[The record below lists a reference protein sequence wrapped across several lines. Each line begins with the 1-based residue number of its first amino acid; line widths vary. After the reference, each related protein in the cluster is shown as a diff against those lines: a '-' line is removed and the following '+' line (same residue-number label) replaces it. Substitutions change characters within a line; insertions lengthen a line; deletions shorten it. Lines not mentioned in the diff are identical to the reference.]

1 MNLVNR
7 GFFLF
12 LIEKAKIL
20 RIQCEGVKKV
30 QDEEIIE
37 RIKKKDYA
45 GLEQLLAVYGDSMLR
60 TIHSVLSQPH
70 EVSERQDVANEVF
83 YEVWQKIAAYQPE
96 RSRLITWLLL
106 ISRSRAIDHKRK
118 LNKRS
123 LEEKPVDEQ
132 ELAIEDSPLTKENFL
147 GFIEDLEA
155 LDQRI
160 FLLYYFY
167 QESPETIAEQTDLNI
182 SAIYNRLSR
191 GRKRLKE
198 RMTIDGF

>member
-1 MNLVNR
+1 M
-7 GFFLF
+7 
-12 LIEKAKIL
+12 
-20 RIQCEGVKKV
+20 

-45 GLEQLLAVYGDSMLR
+45 GLEELLAVYGDSMLR

-132 ELAIEDSPLTKENFL
+132 ELAIEESPLTKENFL
-147 GFIEDLEA
+147 CFIEDLEA

-167 QESPETIAEQTDLNI
+167 QESPETIAEQTDLNV

-198 RMTIDGF
+198 RITIDGF

>member
-1 MNLVNR
+1 MR
-7 GFFLF
+7 
-12 LIEKAKIL
+12 
-20 RIQCEGVKKV
+20 
-30 QDEEIIE
+30 DEEIIE

-45 GLEQLLAVYGDSMLR
+45 GLEELLAVYGDSMLR

-83 YEVWQKIAAYQPE
+83 YEVWQKIAAYQPD

-132 ELAIEDSPLTKENFL
+132 ELAIEESPLTKETFL

-167 QESPETIAEQTDLNI
+167 QESPETIAEQTDLNV

>member
-1 MNLVNR
+1 M
-7 GFFLF
+7 
-12 LIEKAKIL
+12 
-20 RIQCEGVKKV
+20 KKV

-45 GLEQLLAVYGDSMLR
+45 GLEELLAVYGDSMLR

-106 ISRSRAIDHKRK
+106 ISRSRAIDQKRK

-132 ELAIEDSPLTKENFL
+132 ELAIEESPLTKENFL
-147 GFIEDLEA
+147 CFIEDLEA

-167 QESPETIAEQTDLNI
+167 QESPETIAEQTDLNV

>member
-1 MNLVNR
+1 M
-7 GFFLF
+7 
-12 LIEKAKIL
+12 
-20 RIQCEGVKKV
+20 

-45 GLEQLLAVYGDSMLR
+45 GLEELLAVYGDSMLR

-132 ELAIEDSPLTKENFL
+132 ELAIEESPLTKETFL

-167 QESPETIAEQTDLNI
+167 QESPETIAEQTNLNV

>member
-1 MNLVNR
+1 M
-7 GFFLF
+7 
-12 LIEKAKIL
+12 
-20 RIQCEGVKKV
+20 

-132 ELAIEDSPLTKENFL
+132 ELAIEDSPLTKETFL

-167 QESPETIAEQTDLNI
+167 QESPETIAEQTDLNV

>member
-1 MNLVNR
+1 M
-7 GFFLF
+7 
-12 LIEKAKIL
+12 
-20 RIQCEGVKKV
+20 
-30 QDEEIIE
+30 
-37 RIKKKDYA
+37 
-45 GLEQLLAVYGDSMLR
+45 
-60 TIHSVLSQPH
+60 
-70 EVSERQDVANEVF
+70 
-83 YEVWQKIAAYQPE
+83 
-96 RSRLITWLLL
+96 ITWLLL

-132 ELAIEDSPLTKENFL
+132 ELAIEESPLTKETFL

-167 QESPETIAEQTDLNI
+167 QESPETIAEQTNLNV

>member
-1 MNLVNR
+1 M
-7 GFFLF
+7 
-12 LIEKAKIL
+12 
-20 RIQCEGVKKV
+20 

-37 RIKKKDYA
+37 RIKKKDFA
-45 GLEQLLAVYGDSMLR
+45 GLEELLAVYGDSMLR

-123 LEEKPVDEQ
+123 LEEKTVDEQ
-132 ELAIEDSPLTKENFL
+132 ELAIEESPLTKENFL
-147 GFIEDLEA
+147 CFIEDLEA

-167 QESPETIAEQTDLNI
+167 QESPETIAEQTDLNV

>member
-1 MNLVNR
+1 
-7 GFFLF
+7 
-12 LIEKAKIL
+12 
-20 RIQCEGVKKV
+20 V

-45 GLEQLLAVYGDSMLR
+45 GLEELLAVYGDSMLR

-123 LEEKPVDEQ
+123 LEEKLFDEQ

>member
-1 MNLVNR
+1 MR
-7 GFFLF
+7 
-12 LIEKAKIL
+12 
-20 RIQCEGVKKV
+20 
-30 QDEEIIE
+30 DEEIIE

-45 GLEQLLAVYGDSMLR
+45 GLEELLAVYGDSMLR

-106 ISRSRAIDHKRK
+106 ISRSRAIDHMRK

-132 ELAIEDSPLTKENFL
+132 ELAIEESPLTKETFL

-167 QESPETIAEQTDLNI
+167 QESPETIAEQTDLNV

>member
-1 MNLVNR
+1 M
-7 GFFLF
+7 
-12 LIEKAKIL
+12 
-20 RIQCEGVKKV
+20 
-30 QDEEIIE
+30 
-37 RIKKKDYA
+37 
-45 GLEQLLAVYGDSMLR
+45 LAVYGDSMLR

-106 ISRSRAIDHKRK
+106 ISRSRAIDHKRN

-132 ELAIEDSPLTKENFL
+132 ELAIEDSPLTKETFL

-167 QESPETIAEQTDLNI
+167 QESPETIAEQTDLNV

>member
-1 MNLVNR
+1 M
-7 GFFLF
+7 
-12 LIEKAKIL
+12 
-20 RIQCEGVKKV
+20 

-37 RIKKKDYA
+37 RIKKKEYA
-45 GLEQLLAVYGDSMLR
+45 GLEELLAVYGDSMLR

-123 LEEKPVDEQ
+123 REEKPVDEQ
-132 ELAIEDSPLTKENFL
+132 ELAIEESPLTKENFL
-147 GFIEDLEA
+147 CFIEDLEA

-167 QESPETIAEQTDLNI
+167 QESPETIAEQTDLNV

>member
-1 MNLVNR
+1 M
-7 GFFLF
+7 
-12 LIEKAKIL
+12 
-20 RIQCEGVKKV
+20 

-45 GLEQLLAVYGDSMLR
+45 GLEELLAVYGDSMLR

-123 LEEKPVDEQ
+123 LEEKPVDEH
-132 ELAIEDSPLTKENFL
+132 ELSIEESPLTKETFL

-167 QESPETIAEQTDLNI
+167 QESPETIAEQTDLNV

>member
-1 MNLVNR
+1 M
-7 GFFLF
+7 
-12 LIEKAKIL
+12 
-20 RIQCEGVKKV
+20 

-45 GLEQLLAVYGDSMLR
+45 GLEELLAVYGDSMLR

-70 EVSERQDVANEVF
+70 EVSERQDVVNEVF

-96 RSRLITWLLL
+96 RIRLITWLLL

-132 ELAIEDSPLTKENFL
+132 ELAIEESPLTKENFL

-160 FLLYYFY
+160 FLLYYFTKSHPKPS
-167 QESPETIAEQTDLNI
+167 Q
-182 SAIYNRLSR
+182 SR
-191 GRKRLKE
+191 R
-198 RMTIDGF
+198 T

>member
-1 MNLVNR
+1 
-7 GFFLF
+7 
-12 LIEKAKIL
+12 
-20 RIQCEGVKKV
+20 
-30 QDEEIIE
+30 
-37 RIKKKDYA
+37 
-45 GLEQLLAVYGDSMLR
+45 
-60 TIHSVLSQPH
+60 
-70 EVSERQDVANEVF
+70 VSERQDVANEVF
-83 YEVWQKIAAYQPE
+83 YEVWQKIAAYQPD

-132 ELAIEDSPLTKENFL
+132 ELAIEESPLTKENFL

-167 QESPETIAEQTDLNI
+167 QESPETIAEQTDLNV

>member
-1 MNLVNR
+1 M
-7 GFFLF
+7 
-12 LIEKAKIL
+12 
-20 RIQCEGVKKV
+20 
-30 QDEEIIE
+30 
-37 RIKKKDYA
+37 
-45 GLEQLLAVYGDSMLR
+45 LAVYGDSMLR

-106 ISRSRAIDHKRK
+106 ISRTRAIDHKRK

-132 ELAIEDSPLTKENFL
+132 ELAIEESPLTKENFL
-147 GFIEDLEA
+147 CFIEDLEA

-167 QESPETIAEQTDLNI
+167 QESPETIAEQTDLNV

>member
-1 MNLVNR
+1 M
-7 GFFLF
+7 
-12 LIEKAKIL
+12 
-20 RIQCEGVKKV
+20 

-45 GLEQLLAVYGDSMLR
+45 GLEELLAVYGDSMLR

-132 ELAIEDSPLTKENFL
+132 ELAIEDSPLTKETFL
-147 GFIEDLEA
+147 CFIEDLEA

-167 QESPETIAEQTDLNI
+167 QESPETIAEQTDLNV

>member
-1 MNLVNR
+1 M
-7 GFFLF
+7 
-12 LIEKAKIL
+12 
-20 RIQCEGVKKV
+20 

-45 GLEQLLAVYGDSMLR
+45 GLEELLAVYGDSMLR

-182 SAIYNRLSR
+182 SANYNRLSR

>member
-1 MNLVNR
+1 M
-7 GFFLF
+7 
-12 LIEKAKIL
+12 
-20 RIQCEGVKKV
+20 KKV

-45 GLEQLLAVYGDSMLR
+45 GLEELLAVYGDSMLR
-60 TIHSVLSQPH
+60 TIHSDLSQPH

-132 ELAIEDSPLTKENFL
+132 ELAIEESPLTKETFL

-167 QESPETIAEQTDLNI
+167 QESPETIAEQTDLNV

>member
-1 MNLVNR
+1 M
-7 GFFLF
+7 
-12 LIEKAKIL
+12 
-20 RIQCEGVKKV
+20 KKV

-45 GLEQLLAVYGDSMLR
+45 GLEELLAVYGDSMLR

-70 EVSERQDVANEVF
+70 EVSERQDVANEFF

-132 ELAIEDSPLTKENFL
+132 ELAIEESPLTKETFL

-167 QESPETIAEQTDLNI
+167 QESPETIAEQTDLNV

>member
-1 MNLVNR
+1 M
-7 GFFLF
+7 
-12 LIEKAKIL
+12 
-20 RIQCEGVKKV
+20 

-45 GLEQLLAVYGDSMLR
+45 GLEELLAVYGDSMLR

-106 ISRSRAIDHKRK
+106 ISRTRAIDHKRK

-132 ELAIEDSPLTKENFL
+132 ELAIEESPLTKENFL
-147 GFIEDLEA
+147 CFIEDLEA

-167 QESPETIAEQTDLNI
+167 QESPETIAEQTDLNV

-198 RMTIDGF
+198 RMNIDGF

>member
-1 MNLVNR
+1 M
-7 GFFLF
+7 
-12 LIEKAKIL
+12 
-20 RIQCEGVKKV
+20 

-45 GLEQLLAVYGDSMLR
+45 GLEELLAVYGDSMLR

-132 ELAIEDSPLTKENFL
+132 ELAIEDSPLTKETFL

-167 QESPETIAEQTDLNI
+167 QEPPETIAEQTDLNV

>member
-1 MNLVNR
+1 M
-7 GFFLF
+7 
-12 LIEKAKIL
+12 
-20 RIQCEGVKKV
+20 

-45 GLEQLLAVYGDSMLR
+45 GLEELLAVYGDSMLR

-132 ELAIEDSPLTKENFL
+132 ELAIEESPLTKETFL

-167 QESPETIAEQTDLNI
+167 QESPETIAEQTYLNV

>member
-1 MNLVNR
+1 M
-7 GFFLF
+7 
-12 LIEKAKIL
+12 
-20 RIQCEGVKKV
+20 

-45 GLEQLLAVYGDSMLR
+45 GLEELLAVYGDSMLR

-132 ELAIEDSPLTKENFL
+132 ELAIEESPLTKETFL
-147 GFIEDLEA
+147 CFIEDLEA

-160 FLLYYFY
+160 FLLS
-167 QESPETIAEQTDLNI
+167 Q
-182 SAIYNRLSR
+182 SR
-191 GRKRLKE
+191 R
-198 RMTIDGF
+198 T

>member
-1 MNLVNR
+1 M
-7 GFFLF
+7 
-12 LIEKAKIL
+12 
-20 RIQCEGVKKV
+20 
-30 QDEEIIE
+30 
-37 RIKKKDYA
+37 KKKDYA
-45 GLEQLLAVYGDSMLR
+45 GLEELLAVYGDSMLR

-83 YEVWQKIAAYQPE
+83 YEVWQNIAAYQPE

-132 ELAIEDSPLTKENFL
+132 ELAIEESPLTKENFL
-147 GFIEDLEA
+147 CFIEDLEA

-167 QESPETIAEQTDLNI
+167 QESPETIAEQTDLNV

>member
-1 MNLVNR
+1 M
-7 GFFLF
+7 
-12 LIEKAKIL
+12 
-20 RIQCEGVKKV
+20 

-45 GLEQLLAVYGDSMLR
+45 GLEELLTVYGDSMLR

-132 ELAIEDSPLTKENFL
+132 ELAFEDSPLTKENFL

>member
-1 MNLVNR
+1 M
-7 GFFLF
+7 
-12 LIEKAKIL
+12 
-20 RIQCEGVKKV
+20 

-45 GLEQLLAVYGDSMLR
+45 GLEELLAVYGDSMLR

-106 ISRSRAIDHKRK
+106 ISRSRAIDQKRK

-132 ELAIEDSPLTKENFL
+132 ELAIEESPLTKENFL
-147 GFIEDLEA
+147 CFIEDLEA

-167 QESPETIAEQTDLNI
+167 QESPETIAEQTDLNV

>member
-1 MNLVNR
+1 M
-7 GFFLF
+7 
-12 LIEKAKIL
+12 
-20 RIQCEGVKKV
+20 

-45 GLEQLLAVYGDSMLR
+45 GLEELLAVYGDSMLR

-123 LEEKPVDEQ
+123 LEEKPVDDQ
-132 ELAIEDSPLTKENFL
+132 ELAIEESPLTKETFL
-147 GFIEDLEA
+147 GFIENLEA

-167 QESPETIAEQTDLNI
+167 QESPETIAEQTDLNV

>member
-1 MNLVNR
+1 
-7 GFFLF
+7 
-12 LIEKAKIL
+12 
-20 RIQCEGVKKV
+20 VKKV

-45 GLEQLLAVYGDSMLR
+45 GLEELLAVYGDSMLR

-132 ELAIEDSPLTKENFL
+132 ELAIEDSPLTKETFL

-167 QESPETIAEQTDLNI
+167 QESPETIAEQTDLNV

>member
-1 MNLVNR
+1 M
-7 GFFLF
+7 
-12 LIEKAKIL
+12 
-20 RIQCEGVKKV
+20 

-45 GLEQLLAVYGDSMLR
+45 GLEELLAVYGDSMLR

-83 YEVWQKIAAYQPE
+83 YEVWQKITAYQPE

-132 ELAIEDSPLTKENFL
+132 ALAIEDSPLTKETFL

-167 QESPETIAEQTDLNI
+167 QESPETIAEQTDLNV

>member
-1 MNLVNR
+1 
-7 GFFLF
+7 
-12 LIEKAKIL
+12 
-20 RIQCEGVKKV
+20 VKKV
-30 QDEEIIE
+30 QDEEIIK

-45 GLEQLLAVYGDSMLR
+45 GLEELLAVYGDSMLR

-83 YEVWQKIAAYQPE
+83 YEVWQKIAAYQPD

-132 ELAIEDSPLTKENFL
+132 ELAIEESPLTKENFL

-167 QESPETIAEQTDLNI
+167 QESPETIAEQTDLNV

>member
-1 MNLVNR
+1 M
-7 GFFLF
+7 
-12 LIEKAKIL
+12 
-20 RIQCEGVKKV
+20 

-45 GLEQLLAVYGDSMLR
+45 GLEELLAVYGDSMLR

-106 ISRSRAIDHKRK
+106 ISRSRAIDQKRK

-132 ELAIEDSPLTKENFL
+132 ELAIEESPLTKETFL

-167 QESPETIAEQTDLNI
+167 QESPETIAEQTDLNV

>member
-1 MNLVNR
+1 M
-7 GFFLF
+7 
-12 LIEKAKIL
+12 
-20 RIQCEGVKKV
+20 

-45 GLEQLLAVYGDSMLR
+45 GLEELLAVYGDSMLR

-123 LEEKPVDEQ
+123 REEKPVDEQ
-132 ELAIEDSPLTKENFL
+132 ELAIEESPLTKETFL
-147 GFIEDLEA
+147 CFIEDLEA

-167 QESPETIAEQTDLNI
+167 QESPETIAEQTDLNV

>member
-1 MNLVNR
+1 M
-7 GFFLF
+7 
-12 LIEKAKIL
+12 
-20 RIQCEGVKKV
+20 KKV

-45 GLEQLLAVYGDSMLR
+45 SLEELLALYGDSMLR

-106 ISRSRAIDHKRK
+106 ISRTRAIDHKRK

-132 ELAIEDSPLTKENFL
+132 ELAIEESPLTKENFL
-147 GFIEDLEA
+147 CFIEDLEA

-167 QESPETIAEQTDLNI
+167 QESPETIAEQTDLNV

>member
-1 MNLVNR
+1 M
-7 GFFLF
+7 
-12 LIEKAKIL
+12 
-20 RIQCEGVKKV
+20 KKV

-45 GLEQLLAVYGDSMLR
+45 GLEELLAVYGDSMLR

-96 RSRLITWLLL
+96 KSRLITWLLL

-132 ELAIEDSPLTKENFL
+132 ELAIEESPLTKETFL

-167 QESPETIAEQTDLNI
+167 QESPETIAEQTDLNV

-198 RMTIDGF
+198 RITIDGF

>member
-1 MNLVNR
+1 M
-7 GFFLF
+7 
-12 LIEKAKIL
+12 
-20 RIQCEGVKKV
+20 
-30 QDEEIIE
+30 
-37 RIKKKDYA
+37 
-45 GLEQLLAVYGDSMLR
+45 LAVYGDSMLR

-132 ELAIEDSPLTKENFL
+132 ELAIEESPLTKETFL

-167 QESPETIAEQTDLNI
+167 QESPETIAEQTDLNV

>member
-1 MNLVNR
+1 M
-7 GFFLF
+7 
-12 LIEKAKIL
+12 
-20 RIQCEGVKKV
+20 KKV
-30 QDEEIIE
+30 RDEEIIE

-45 GLEQLLAVYGDSMLR
+45 GLEELLAVYGDSMLR

-132 ELAIEDSPLTKENFL
+132 ELAIEESPLTKETFL

-167 QESPETIAEQTDLNI
+167 QESPETIAEQTDLNV

>member
-1 MNLVNR
+1 M
-7 GFFLF
+7 
-12 LIEKAKIL
+12 
-20 RIQCEGVKKV
+20 

-45 GLEQLLAVYGDSMLR
+45 GLEELLAVYGDSMLR

-83 YEVWQKIAAYQPE
+83 YEVWQNIAAYQPE

-132 ELAIEDSPLTKENFL
+132 ELAIEESPLTKENFL
-147 GFIEDLEA
+147 CFIEDLEA

-167 QESPETIAEQTDLNI
+167 QESPETIAEQTDLNV

>member
-1 MNLVNR
+1 M
-7 GFFLF
+7 
-12 LIEKAKIL
+12 
-20 RIQCEGVKKV
+20 

-45 GLEQLLAVYGDSMLR
+45 GLEELLAVYGDSMLR

-132 ELAIEDSPLTKENFL
+132 ELAIEDSPLTKETFL
-147 GFIEDLEA
+147 CFIEYLEA

>member
-1 MNLVNR
+1 M
-7 GFFLF
+7 
-12 LIEKAKIL
+12 
-20 RIQCEGVKKV
+20 

-45 GLEQLLAVYGDSMLR
+45 GLEELLAVYGDSSMLR

-123 LEEKPVDEQ
+123 LEEKLVDEQ

>member
-1 MNLVNR
+1 
-7 GFFLF
+7 
-12 LIEKAKIL
+12 
-20 RIQCEGVKKV
+20 VKKV

-45 GLEQLLAVYGDSMLR
+45 GLEELLAVYGDSMLR

-83 YEVWQKIAAYQPE
+83 YEVWQKIAAYEPE

-132 ELAIEDSPLTKENFL
+132 ELAIEESPLTKENFL
-147 GFIEDLEA
+147 CFIEDLEA

-167 QESPETIAEQTDLNI
+167 QESPETIAEQTDLNV